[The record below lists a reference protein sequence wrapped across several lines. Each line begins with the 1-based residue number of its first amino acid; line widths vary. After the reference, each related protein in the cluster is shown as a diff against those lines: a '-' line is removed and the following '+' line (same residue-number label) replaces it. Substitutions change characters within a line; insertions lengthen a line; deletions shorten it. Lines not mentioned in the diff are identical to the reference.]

1 MRLCPY
7 VVEGGWFN
15 TVQKR
20 SATNCLNKKALR
32 ASRNENR
39 KVIEVRL
46 RRKEFHRRGP
56 QLESADLA

>member
-46 RRKEFHRRGP
+46 RRKKFHRRGP
-56 QLESADLA
+56 Q